1 MTHKWY
7 IAQAYSGYEKKV
19 AASIMEKVKLKDLDD
34 SFDKIVV
41 PTEEVVE
48 VKKGKK
54 RNAERKFFPG
64 YILIKMIMN
73 DETYHLVK
81 GLPKVSGFLGH
92 VQGKPTPVPEAEI
105 NKFYQTLKKVS
116 PNQNLLLRL
125 MLVNK

>member
-1 MTHKWY
+1 MSHKWY

-19 AASIMEKVKLKDLDD
+19 AASIMEKVKLKELDD

-48 VKKGKK
+48 VKNGKK

-73 DETYHLVK
+73 NIFYVLKSLTNRLRDLKDE
-81 GLPKVSGFLGH
+81 F
-92 VQGKPTPVPEAEI
+92 
-105 NKFYQTLKKVS
+105 
-116 PNQNLLLRL
+116 
-125 MLVNK
+125 

>member
-1 MTHKWY
+1 MSYKWY

-19 AASIMEKVKLKDLDD
+19 AASIMEKVKLKDLDE
-34 SFDKIVV
+34 SFEKIVV

-92 VQGKPTPVPEAEI
+92 VKGLSLI
-105 NKFYQTLKKVS
+105 HI
-116 PNQNLLLRL
+116 
-125 MLVNK
+125 

>member
-1 MTHKWY
+1 MSHKWY

-19 AASIMEKVKLKDLDD
+19 AASIMEKVKLKELDD

-48 VKKGKK
+48 VKNGKK

-81 GLPKVSGFLGH
+81 GLPKVSGFLG
-92 VQGKPTPVPEAEI
+92 
-105 NKFYQTLKKVS
+105 
-116 PNQNLLLRL
+116 QNFWQLT
-125 MLVNK
+125 KI

>member
-64 YILIKMIMN
+64 YILIRMIMN

-81 GLPKVSGFLGH
+81 GLQKFL
-92 VQGKPTPVPEAEI
+92 VFLVMYKESQLQFLKLKLI
-105 NKFYQTLKKVS
+105 RFYQTLKKVLL
-116 PNQNLLLRL
+116 NQNLLLRL
-125 MLVNK
+125 MLASR